1 MILYKYIPY
10 NSLYIYIYICIY
22 IIVNYPLYL
31 HDIPM
36 FGETP
41 DEIAAM
47 SQATIP
53 VTHPKRSA
61 KQQLARLPSKA
72 PLLVPTEAL
81 PWLGAAKN
89 LPGFTVD

>member
-1 MILYKYIPY
+1 MH
-10 NSLYIYIYICIY
+10 

-36 FGETP
+36 FGEIP
-41 DEIAAM
+41 EEIAAT

-89 LPGFTVD
+89 PGIHHGLTNGTWAFAMI